1 MIGCSCANTK
11 NKFHLC
17 VINISEFLYIC
28 VIVIMYWLHIQI
40 SNYLSNTLMDDFM
53 LLKCCYF
60 CNQIAS
66 TILTKMVA
74 LH

>member
-1 MIGCSCANTK
+1 MQLRQYKKI
-11 NKFHLC
+11 HLC

-28 VIVIMYWLHIQI
+28 VIVIIYWLHIQI
-40 SNYLSNTLMDDFM
+40 SNYLSDTLMANSM
-53 LLKCCYF
+53 LLKCRYF

-66 TILTKMVA
+66 TMLTNMVA